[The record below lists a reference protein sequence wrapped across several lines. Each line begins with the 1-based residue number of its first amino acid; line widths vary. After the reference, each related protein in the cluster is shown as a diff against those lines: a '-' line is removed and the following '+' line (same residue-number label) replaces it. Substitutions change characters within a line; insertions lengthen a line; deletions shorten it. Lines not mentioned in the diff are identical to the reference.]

1 MSRGQ
6 TKFMTKIFTR
16 NVCFVMW
23 PFIVRASPPLSALSP
38 LSNVFVHSPAPA
50 APPHPLLISST
61 HTHVLS
67 PYVSSHSA
75 FPCPFIPMSNWLFV
89 RFLFQMF
96 SATFGAFYFLI
107 LVKSVKTRK
116 NRAVSMHITY
126 TFRMQALAL
135 PD

>member
-1 MSRGQ
+1 
-6 TKFMTKIFTR
+6 MTKIFTR

-38 LSNVFVHSPAPA
+38 LHSPASA
-50 APPHPLLISST
+50 SAPVPHPHPHLIYTHT

-107 LVKSVKTRK
+107 LGKSVKTRK
-116 NRAVSMHITY
+116 NRAVSIHNMHI
-126 TFRMQALAL
+126 RMQAWAL
-135 PD
+135 ID

>member
-1 MSRGQ
+1 MPRGPPNEIYDKNFY
-6 TKFMTKIFTR
+6 TKRMFCHVAIHCPRVAATVSSVST
-16 NVCFVMW
+16 VHCLCTQ
-23 PFIVRASPPLSALSP
+23 PSSSCTSPSHL
-38 LSNVFVHSPAPA
+38 
-50 APPHPLLISST
+50 

-135 PD
+135 TD